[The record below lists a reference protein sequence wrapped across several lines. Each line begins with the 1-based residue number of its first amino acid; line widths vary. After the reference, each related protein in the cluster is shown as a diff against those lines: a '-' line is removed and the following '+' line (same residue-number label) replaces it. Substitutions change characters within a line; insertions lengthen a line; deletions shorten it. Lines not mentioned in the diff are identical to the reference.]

1 MIFIK
6 KKLAV
11 LKDLLSMFITQNRNQ
26 FSYILGFLSALA
38 FTLVYTKFGLELAV
52 AALLTAIL
60 LFEIFDH
67 FFGGSPD
74 IIVMGV
80 DSEEDMMET
89 LKKTMSKAVRE
100 KNKENSNQKND

>member
-1 MIFIK
+1 
-6 KKLAV
+6 L
-11 LKDLLSMFITQNRNQ
+11 
-26 FSYILGFLSALA
+26 SYIIGFLSALA
-38 FTLVYTKFGLELAV
+38 FTLIYTKFGIELGT
-52 AALLTAIL
+52 AALLAGIL
-60 LFEIFDH
+60 VFEIFDH

-89 LKKTMSKAVRE
+89 LKKTMSEAIKE